1 MYIFMFVLCEQKG
14 FTALHISA
22 KYGTVRV
29 ARVMIKMGADVNIA
43 GKNGL
48 TPLHVA
54 SHYNHPA
61 MVTLL
66 LTSKA
71 SPHSTAKV
79 SNFVFTALVFCC
91 LMVVIMWQVLEKRF
105 C

>member
-1 MYIFMFVLCEQKG
+1 
-14 FTALHISA
+14 
-22 KYGTVRV
+22 
-29 ARVMIKMGADVNIA
+29 MIKAGADVNIA

-48 TPLHVA
+48 SPLHVA

-71 SPHSTAKV
+71 SPHSMAKV
-79 SNFVFTALVFCC
+79 ISKASPHSMTKIISKASPHS
-91 LMVVIMWQVLEKRF
+91 MAKVIKVTLRRILTYTF
-105 C
+105 FGLS

>member
-1 MYIFMFVLCEQKG
+1 
-14 FTALHISA
+14 
-22 KYGTVRV
+22 
-29 ARVMIKMGADVNIA
+29 MIKKGADVNIA

-66 LTSKA
+66 LKSKA
-71 SPHSTAKV
+71 SPHCMAKV
-79 SNFVFTALVFCC
+79 TTL
-91 LMVVIMWQVLEKRF
+91 
-105 C
+105 

>member
-1 MYIFMFVLCEQKG
+1 
-14 FTALHISA
+14 
-22 KYGTVRV
+22 
-29 ARVMIKMGADVNIA
+29 MIKKGADVNVV

-54 SHYNHPA
+54 SHYNHSP

-79 SNFVFTALVFCC
+79 LYPPLSCVCLSVCPLQASIVTLQSLADGHATAE
-91 LMVVIMWQVLEKRF
+91 QQG
-105 C
+105 

>member
-1 MYIFMFVLCEQKG
+1 M
-14 FTALHISA
+14 
-22 KYGTVRV
+22 
-29 ARVMIKMGADVNIA
+29 NIA

-71 SPHSTAKV
+71 SPHSMAKV
-79 SNFVFTALVFCC
+79 ISTVCHLVPFAAGN
-91 LMVVIMWQVLEKRF
+91 LSITGIVY
-105 C
+105 

>member
-1 MYIFMFVLCEQKG
+1 VTGECLQKG

-29 ARVMIKMGADVNIA
+29 ARVMMKKGADVNVV

-54 SHYNHPA
+54 SHYNHSA

-66 LTSKA
+66 LTGKA

-79 SNFVFTALVFCC
+79 STSVHFMSLHITTTRPWSLYY
-91 LMVVIMWQVLEKRF
+91 
-105 C
+105 